1 MTDRDQLRREELNSS
16 LSDIR
21 SRIVRA
27 RESSGRTDTVDLLV
41 VTKTF
46 PASDVEILADLG
58 VRDVGENRDQEAK
71 AKKLEVH
78 ARDLRWHMIG
88 RLQRNK
94 AGSVARWADIVESVD
109 RMALVQ
115 PLADAVARAERESPL
130 EVLIQVNLDPPHAQ
144 ADSGDGAA
152 ERGGALV
159 DRVPE
164 IATAIAE
171 RDELRLAGVMAVAP
185 HPDSGVDPAEAFTR
199 LAEVSAKLR
208 ERWPEATLISA
219 GMSDD
224 LEQAVACGATQVR
237 IGGAILGQRPAVQ

>member
-1 MTDRDQLRREELNSS
+1 MNAGSVTEPSSTDLDRTRGPVVMGWDSSLPTADQGRREMTDRDQLRREELNSS

-109 RMALVQ
+109 RMALSS
-115 PLADAVARAERESPL
+115 ATRR
-130 EVLIQVNLDPPHAQ
+130 
-144 ADSGDGAA
+144 
-152 ERGGALV
+152 RGCA
-159 DRVPE
+159 
-164 IATAIAE
+164 
-171 RDELRLAGVMAVAP
+171 
-185 HPDSGVDPAEAFTR
+185 S
-199 LAEVSAKLR
+199 
-208 ERWPEATLISA
+208 
-219 GMSDD
+219 
-224 LEQAVACGATQVR
+224 
-237 IGGAILGQRPAVQ
+237 